1 METYEPVMDN
11 TTEKE
16 PRPSFLTVLCILSFI
31 SIGLALS
38 SGFMGLISG
47 PMGEEMVLEQK
58 MQWAKMADELRSVGA
73 DGFVRIIDQF
83 SRMID
88 SLNANHYG
96 NSIVTII
103 VRLIGIVGVIFMW
116 QGKKNGFHLYII
128 YSILAVVQLYFFVAP
143 ADIPTIMIVV
153 NLVIAGLF
161 VFLYSRN
168 LKWLS

>member
-1 METYEPVMDN
+1 METYEPVIDN
-11 TTEKE
+11 SPEKE
-16 PRPSFLTVLCILSFI
+16 PRPSFLTVLCVLSYI

-47 PMGEEMVLEQK
+47 PMSEDLVLQQK
-58 MQWAKMADELRSVGA
+58 LEWAKMADELRSVGA
-73 DGFVRIIDQF
+73 DGFVAIIEQF
-83 SRMID
+83 QRMLD

-96 NSIVTII
+96 NTIVTIL

-116 QGKKNGFHLYII
+116 QGKKNGFHIYII
-128 YSILAVVQLYFFVAP
+128 YSILAVIQMYFFVSP
-143 ADIPTIMIVV
+143 ADIPTVMVVV
-153 NLVIAGLF
+153 NLVISGLF

>member
-1 METYEPVMDN
+1 METFEPVID
-11 TTEKE
+11 TRQEKE

-31 SIGLALS
+31 SLGLSLLS
-38 SGFMGLISG
+38 GLMGLISG

-58 MQWAKMADELRSVGA
+58 MEWAKMADELRSVGA

-96 NSIVTII
+96 NTIVTIF
-103 VRLIGIVGVIFMW
+103 VRLIGIVGVILMW
-116 QGKKNGFHLYII
+116 KGRKNGFHLYIV
-128 YSILAVVQLYFFVAP
+128 YSILAIIQLYFFVSP
-143 ADIPTIMIVV
+143 ADIPTVMIVV
-153 NLVIAGLF
+153 NLVISGLF

-168 LKWLS
+168 LKWMS

>member
-1 METYEPVMDN
+1 METYEPVIDN
-11 TTEKE
+11 SPEKE
-16 PRPSFLTVLCILSFI
+16 PRPSFLTVLCVLSYI

-47 PMGEEMVLEQK
+47 PMSEDLVLQQK
-58 MQWAKMADELRSVGA
+58 LEWAKMADELRSVGA
-73 DGFVRIIDQF
+73 DGFVAIIEQF
-83 SRMID
+83 QRMLD

-96 NSIVTII
+96 NTIVTIL

-116 QGKKNGFHLYII
+116 QGKKNGFHIYII
-128 YSILAVVQLYFFVAP
+128 YSILAVIQMYFFVSP
-143 ADIPTIMIVV
+143 VDIPTVMVVV
-153 NLVIAGLF
+153 NLVISGLF